1 MYCIYIYIYIY
12 IILYITH
19 YTYPEFY
26 YSKVDIGG
34 ALVIWMQI
42 IIIEKQ
48 TVDSVIKDFTNTF

>member
-1 MYCIYIYIYIY
+1 MYCIYIY

-26 YSKVDIGG
+26 CSKVDIGG